1 MYRICCD
8 SAHSPPH
15 HIVPATLSRLLA
27 AIKSRVAPNSPGQ
40 FYILKEDPSA
50 DERSDGAPPAY
61 SQTPP
66 PPSDLADLARDIGAL
81 NTQVKDLESRA
92 KARDIEDEKCR
103 ADRKKLNMKVDELT
117 RRLNK
122 HQTFAKHQRYE
133 DLKQPWR
140 KKEAERN
147 AFIDYKVPKL
157 HYGVRDTDEFPQEDL
172 LDKP

>member
-50 DERSDGAPPAY
+50 DERSEGASPAY

-66 PPSDLADLARDIGAL
+66 PPSDLADLARDIEAL

-103 ADRKKLNMKVDELT
+103 ADRRKLNMKVDELT
-117 RRLNK
+117 RRLNN
-122 HQTFAKHQRYE
+122 HQTFAKHLRYE
-133 DLKQPWR
+133 DLKRPWR
-140 KKEAERN
+140 KEEAMQN
-147 AFIDYKVPKL
+147 AFMDYEVSKL
-157 HYGVRDTDEFPQEDL
+157 HHGVRDEVKFPQEEL
-172 LDKP
+172 LNEL